1 MTKKFPILVVI
12 ADAGR
17 ARILTVEGPEQPL
30 TEKADLVH
38 PESRLRESEL
48 LTDRPGRVSQSH
60 AGPHPGHGSR
70 SGMEPGTHA
79 TDVEHER
86 FAREVADHLKRTANG
101 HAAGRIVLVVSPV
114 FLGLLRKELDPQL
127 TDRISVTVHKD
138 YTHLGLNELERRL
151 KEYLI

>member
-17 ARILTVEGPEQPL
+17 ARMLTVEGPEHPL
-30 TEKADLVH
+30 EEKEDLVH
-38 PESRLRESEL
+38 PQSRLRESEL
-48 LTDRPGRVSQSH
+48 VSDRPGRVSQSH
-60 AGPHPGHGSR
+60 GGPHPGHGSR

-86 FAREVADHLKRTANG
+86 FARQLADNLKHVANG
-101 HAAGRIVLVVSPV
+101 HAIGRIVLCASPV
-114 FLGLLRKELDPQL
+114 FLGLLRKELDSSVS
-127 TDRISVTVHKD
+127 DRVSVTLHKD
-138 YTHLGLNELERRL
+138 YTHLTLKELEERL